1 MNFKKLSFKRFLST
15 GAIIFLCFPSLLSGY
30 EIFIYRPHPL
40 KNFLSREH
48 KVSLHG
54 DLFAYFQYPCNFPS
68 YNDLSGAEDRWLFG
82 FQNYIFISPKAFFL
96 AQLVTHDD
104 GQRRTKFDWHF
115 SFRYSLFENLRLILG
130 HDSNHDSDYQ
140 SHLNNRPYFL
150 NRNYIGFGLPF
161 KIGSFYLEP
170 FTWFFHHSNQRGHL
184 DLSGNKLRQEMGLRL
199 GYWNREGLSLSLQ
212 VLSQTEK
219 LFSLGQAYLADLI
232 LMIKTFDWLEISLGA
247 GLWADL
253 QPSRWGGKQKFF
265 KIIWGVAIPF

>member
-1 MNFKKLSFKRFLST
+1 MNFEKLRFKCLISIMVIFFL
-15 GAIIFLCFPSLLSGY
+15 LFPTLLFGY
-30 EIFIYRPHPL
+30 EIFIYRPHL
-40 KNFLSREH
+40 QKNFWSQEH

-68 YNDLSGAEDRWLFG
+68 YNDLSGEEDRWFFG
-82 FQNYIFISPKAFFL
+82 FQNYIFISPRATFL

-115 SFRYSLFENLRLILG
+115 AFKYSLSQNLRLIFG
-130 HDSNHDSDYQ
+130 HDSNHDSEHQ
-140 SHLNNRPYFL
+140 SYLVNKPYFL

-161 KIGSFYLEP
+161 NIGSFYLEP

-199 GYWNREGLSLSLQ
+199 GYWHRQGLSLSLQ

-232 LMIKTFDWLEISLGA
+232 LRVKTFDWLELSLGA

-253 QPSRWGGKQKFF
+253 QPSRWGRKQKFF
-265 KIIWGVAIPF
+265 RLIWGVAIPF